1 MVTRTTGEERPL
13 GRADAP
19 EHTPA
24 EAVDDAEDA
33 SRIRLALLDDHELLL
48 DSMSSW
54 ISTNARD
61 FDLVVSASTWMDLV
75 TSTAFPTQLVI
86 MDLQLR
92 EPISIEARI
101 RTCRAAGATV
111 MVLSAVDDE
120 RDRQRALRAGA
131 AAYLVKSLPMRE
143 VLEHAR
149 TAMGVGSLGDTTM
162 QWRPL
167 PIGNIDFERPKLS
180 SGELEALRLYVAGAT
195 TADVAVKMNVQYETV
210 KTYLRRVREKY
221 AKAGRPASKK
231 SELIRRAAEDGFLK

>member
-1 MVTRTTGEERPL
+1 MVTRTTGEAEPVGPADVHPNL
-13 GRADAP
+13 PAAADADGP
-19 EHTPA
+19 DP
-24 EAVDDAEDA
+24 

-54 ISTNARD
+54 IASNARD
-61 FDLVVSASTWMDLV
+61 FDLVVSAGTWMDLV

-111 MVLSAVDDE
+111 MVLSAVDDD

-143 VLEHAR
+143 VMEHAR
-149 TAMGVGSLGDTTM
+149 AAMGVGSAGDSAM

-167 PIGNIDFERPKLS
+167 PIGTAALERPKLS
-180 SGELEALRLYVAGAT
+180 TGELEALRLYVAGAT
-195 TADVAVKMNVQYETV
+195 TADVATTMNVQYETV

-231 SELIRRAAEDGFLK
+231 SDLIRRAAEDGFLK

>member
-1 MVTRTTGEERPL
+1 MVTRTIGDGGPDGPAEQHQTDTV
-13 GRADAP
+13 ADAENP
-19 EHTPA
+19 GSTR
-24 EAVDDAEDA
+24 V
-33 SRIRLALLDDHELLL
+33 RLALLDDHELLL

-54 ISTNARD
+54 ITTNATD
-61 FDLVVSASTWMDLV
+61 FDLVVSAGTWMDLV

-111 MVLSAVDDE
+111 IVLSAVDDD
-120 RDRQRALRAGA
+120 RDRERALRAGA
-131 AAYLVKSLPMRE
+131 AAYLVKSSPMRE
-143 VLEHAR
+143 VLDRAR
-149 TAMGVGSLGDTTM
+149 SVMGVGGTGDTTT

-167 PIGNIDFERPKLS
+167 PIGAPTLVRPKLS

-195 TADVAVKMNVQYETV
+195 TGDVAVKMNVQYETV

-221 AKAGRPASKK
+221 AKVGRPASKK
-231 SELIRRAAEDGFLK
+231 SDLIRRAAEDGLLK

>member
-1 MVTRTTGEERPL
+1 MVTRTTGEIRPEAPAEDRV
-13 GRADAP
+13 GDAP
-19 EHTPA
+19 
-24 EAVDDAEDA
+24 DAETEAADH

-54 ISTNARD
+54 IAANARD
-61 FDLVVSASTWMDLV
+61 FDLVVSAGTWMELV

-111 MVLSAVDDE
+111 IVLSAVDEE
-120 RDRQRALRAGA
+120 RDRERALRAGA
-131 AAYLVKSLPMRE
+131 IAYLVKSLPMHE
-143 VLEHAR
+143 VLEQAR
-149 TAMGVGSLGDTTM
+149 AAMGMNGGPEAPT

-167 PIGNIDFERPKLS
+167 PIGAPTPIRPKLS
-180 SGELEALRLYVAGAT
+180 AGELEALRLYVAGAT
-195 TADVAVKMNVQYETV
+195 TGDVAVAMNVQYETV

-221 AKAGRPASKK
+221 AKVGRPASKK
-231 SELIRRAAEDGFLK
+231 SDLIRRAAEDGFLK

>member
-1 MVTRTTGEERPL
+1 MVTRTTGDAEPA
-13 GRADAP
+13 GSADAHLNLP
-19 EHTPA
+19 TA
-24 EAVDDAEDA
+24 ADVDALDP

-54 ISTNARD
+54 IFANARD
-61 FDLVVSASTWMDLV
+61 FDLVVSAGTWMDLV

-111 MVLSAVDDE
+111 MVLSAVDDD

-143 VLEHAR
+143 VMDHAR
-149 TAMGVGSLGDTTM
+149 AAMGVGSAGDTAT

-167 PIGNIDFERPKLS
+167 PIGTAAVERPKLS
-180 SGELEALRLYVAGAT
+180 TGELEALRLYVAGAT
-195 TADVAVKMNVQYETV
+195 TADVALKMNVQYETV

-231 SELIRRAAEDGFLK
+231 SDLIRRAAEDGFLK